1 MIEYLRFLFRGF
13 LPLKRRT
20 GQRFSC
26 VIIDGKVTDRIDF
39 AFNPDDEEAISQAI
53 NERP

>member
-20 GQRFSC
+20 GNRFSSI
-26 VIIDGKVTDRIDF
+26 VIDGEITDRKDF
-39 AFNPDDEEAISQAI
+39 
-53 NERP
+53 